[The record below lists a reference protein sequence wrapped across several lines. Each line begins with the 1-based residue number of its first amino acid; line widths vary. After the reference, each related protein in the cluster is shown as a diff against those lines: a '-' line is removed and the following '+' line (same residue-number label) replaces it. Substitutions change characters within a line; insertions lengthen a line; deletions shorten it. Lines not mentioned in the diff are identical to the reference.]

1 MTPPPVGVVGLGVMG
16 SAMSSHLLAAGF
28 PVLGFDIDPGRRAEH
43 EARGGTV
50 CDSAAD
56 GARSA
61 DVVVTSL
68 PSATALVDVLDGEG
82 GLHGRGRPG
91 LVVVETST
99 LSEESKRD
107 GKRCSAV
114 CGMRSRA
121 WTRANSSGC
130 SRRTCASASRPHST
144 CCSACRFSRTLDRR
158 CSAKSVSPASRGKAT
173 VMSRT
178 TTRSPSSGRSTQA
191 AISRTQ
197 SGKGSWSC
205 SPMKGSPSPK
215 MRPPPRH
222 AGPSPRAG
230 GGRPVD
236 PA

>member
-56 GARSA
+56 MARSA

-68 PSATALVDVLDGEG
+68 PSAAALVDVLDGAG

-99 LSEESKRD
+99 LSE
-107 GKRCSAV
+107 
-114 CGMRSRA
+114 
-121 WTRANSSGC
+121 
-130 SRRTCASASRPHST
+130 
-144 CCSACRFSRTLDRR
+144 
-158 CSAKSVSPASRGKAT
+158 
-173 VMSRT
+173 
-178 TTRSPSSGRSTQA
+178 
-191 AISRTQ
+191 
-197 SGKGSWSC
+197 
-205 SPMKGSPSPK
+205 
-215 MRPPPRH
+215 
-222 AGPSPRAG
+222 
-230 GGRPVD
+230 
-236 PA
+236 